1 MFSDLRREVILCF
14 IDVREIVDVTV
25 RWIYDVKLTC
35 RFYVQWG
42 KRCLFILLMM
52 LVKLPMLMFNEF
64 TMLNWN
70 TVVSFMFSDLRWEV
84 VVRFGAVGEII
95 DFKVQWIHDVKLTC
109 LHLFYVQWFK
119 ERDDSSLYWFSW
131 NCWCQSSMNSRN

>member
-42 KRCLFILLMM
+42 KRCLFVLLMM
-52 LVKLPMLMFNEF
+52 LVKLPMLKFNEF

-70 TVVSFMFSDLRWEV
+70 TVVSFMFCNLRWEV

-95 DFKVQWIHDVKLTC
+95 DFKVQWIYDVKLTC
-109 LHLFYVQWFK
+109 LRFFYVQWLK
-119 ERDDSSLYWFSW
+119 VRGGCSLWGCWWNYWF
-131 NCWCQSSMNSRN
+131 QSSMNLRC